1 MASPLQG
8 GIAKTIG
15 KALAGVMYP
24 VVLSRV
30 TEGYY
35 DEDTG
40 TVVPGETLTFPANGM
55 VDNWGAYHLA
65 NQLVQAGDRKVTILS
80 TSLATIP
87 APSDTVTANG
97 QTWLVIAVS
106 SDAAKVA
113 WTLQVR

>member
-24 VVLSRV
+24 VTLSRV

-35 DEDTG
+35 DPDTG
-40 TVVPGETLTFPANGM
+40 TVVPGETLTFPAKGM
-55 VDNWGAYHLA
+55 VEDWGAYYKA
-65 NQLVQAGDRKVTILS
+65 EGLVQAGDRKVLILAA
-80 TSLATIP
+80 SLAVPP
-87 APSDTVTANG
+87 ALGDTVTADG
-97 QTWLVIAVS
+97 QSWLVIAVQ
-106 SDAAKVA
+106 SDPAKAA